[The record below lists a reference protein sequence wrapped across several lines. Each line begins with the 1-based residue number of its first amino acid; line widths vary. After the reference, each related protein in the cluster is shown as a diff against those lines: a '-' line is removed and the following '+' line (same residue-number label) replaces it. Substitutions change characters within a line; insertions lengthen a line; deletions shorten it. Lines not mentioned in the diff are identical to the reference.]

1 MTTRGFRPNAPT
13 TPAGASSPRRRRS
26 ALAALVLG
34 ASLMLVSTGVASA
47 RTVIVHARDS
57 GPAMLLQN
65 VGLQDLLAN
74 RHNICDGSF
83 SHLIKNSDSETSSG
97 KYLDAAAVCGVKVIL
112 YFPTTVS
119 GGTVYP
125 SRVAALVNPLE
136 NHPALWGYLTVKE
149 PSWAGINAAE
159 IRSLYS
165 AFKSADPNPNHKV
178 MALFG
183 DIPHFG
189 QSANPYTAGM
199 ADVVMVDWYPV
210 ETASGGSSSS
220 GTSYVATGPTNFNK
234 VRSAVVS
241 LTPGTPIW
249 LMVQTHKYL
258 APATHKK
265 QLPTDAL
272 LRRQVR
278 EGLNGLAATG
288 IAFHTWANTNYNM
301 DQVRNPTMVGWMKV
315 ISSQVRAGTFS

>member
-1 MTTRGFRPNAPT
+1 MIEMAIHLSTLWARARDMRSVLVALILGVMLTC
-13 TPAGASSPRRRRS
+13 AGSGAIS
-26 ALAALVLG
+26 AAD
-34 ASLMLVSTGVASA
+34 
-47 RTVIVHARDS
+47 RTVVVRARDA
-57 GPAMLLQN
+57 GTAMALQN
-65 VGLQDLLAN
+65 VTLQDLVVQ
-74 RHNICDGSF
+74 RHGICDGSF
-83 SHLIKNSDSETSSG
+83 SHIIKNSDSSTSSL
-97 KYLDAAAVCGVKVIL
+97 KFLDAAAVCGVKVVL

-119 GGTVYP
+119 GGAVYP
-125 SRVAALVNPLE
+125 ARVAAAVNAVK
-136 NHPALWGYLTVKE
+136 NHSALWGYLSVKE

-165 AFKSADPNPNHKV
+165 AFKAADPNHPV

-189 QSANPYTAGM
+189 DSANPYTAGM

-210 ETASGGSSSS
+210 ETGGGGTSRT
-220 GTSYVATGPTNFNK
+220 GTSYVATGPTWFNK
-234 VRSAVVS
+234 VRNVVEAR
-241 LTPGTPIW
+241 TPDRPIW

-265 QLPTDAL
+265 QLPTEAL

-278 EGLNGLAATG
+278 EGFGGLSAVG
-288 IAFHTWANTNYNM
+288 IAFHTWANTSYDM

-315 ISSQVRAGTFS
+315 ISSQVRAGTFN

>member
-1 MTTRGFRPNAPT
+1 MTTRGIRP
-13 TPAGASSPRRRRS
+13 R
-26 ALAALVLG
+26 ALAALMLG
-34 ASLMLVSTGVASA
+34 ASLMLVGTGVAVA
-47 RTVIVHARDS
+47 ADRTVIVRARGE
-57 GPAMLLQN
+57 GPAMVLQN
-65 VGLQDLLAN
+65 VGLVDLQNN

-83 SHLIKNSDSETSSG
+83 THLIKNSDSEISSG

-119 GGTVYP
+119 GSNVYP
-125 SRVAALVNPLE
+125 SRVAGLVNPLE
-136 NHPALWGYLTVKE
+136 DYPALWGYLTVKE
-149 PSWAGINAAE
+149 PSWAHISAAK
-159 IRSLYS
+159 IRSLYD
-165 AFKSADPNPNHKV
+165 AFKAADPNPNHKV

-183 DIPHFG
+183 DTPHFG
-189 QSANPYTAGM
+189 ESANPYTAGM

-210 ETASGGSSSS
+210 ETANGGSSSS
-220 GTSYVATGPTNFNK
+220 GTSYVATGPANFNK
-234 VRSAVVS
+234 VRSAVAS
-241 LTPGTPIW
+241 KSPGTPIW

-301 DQVRNPTMVGWMKV
+301 DQVRNPTMIGWMKA